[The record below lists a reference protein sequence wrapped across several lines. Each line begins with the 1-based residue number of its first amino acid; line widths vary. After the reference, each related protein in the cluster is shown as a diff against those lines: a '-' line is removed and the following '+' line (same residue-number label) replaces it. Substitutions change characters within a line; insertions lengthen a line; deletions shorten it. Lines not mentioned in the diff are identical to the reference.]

1 MLLIMTVPTGESLA
15 LSGQESEMLD
25 ILLHKGQSYTMTGH
39 STSIQFL
46 DVPLDIHCMYHLF
59 LITISITRF

>member
-25 ILLHKGQSYTMTGH
+25 ILLYKGQSYTMTGH
-39 STSIQFL
+39 STSYTIFGCPTGHSL
-46 DVPLDIHCMYHLF
+46 HVPPFSNHYIHN
-59 LITISITRF
+59 